1 MITLPA
7 EFVPR
12 DAMPQLLDFG
22 MLLRPASGA
31 PALRINRTGSRY
43 MLQVEFP
50 PMLPE
55 KARRFVALMHAAKR
69 EGLRM
74 AFPLM
79 GLVQGGGAAKVDGW
93 GAAGTSLPLKD
104 MTPGYMVRQGM
115 WLSVEDADGTRC
127 LHNVAEAAR
136 VASDGKVTLTI
147 EPPLRVALAN
157 DDDVN
162 VSAPTIEGWI
172 TSDVGWALPVNRIV
186 SGLGFTLEESA

>member
-1 MITLPA
+1 MIELPA

-12 DAMPQLLDFG
+12 EAMPQLLDFG

-31 PALRINRTGSRY
+31 PALRVNRTGSRY
-43 MLQVEFP
+43 VLQVAFP
-50 PMLPE
+50 PMQPE
-55 KARRFVALMHAAKR
+55 KARRFVALMQVAKR

-79 GLVQGGGAAKVDGW
+79 GLVQGGGAAKVDGS
-93 GAAGTSLPLKD
+93 GAAGTSLPLKN

-115 WLSVEDADGTRC
+115 WLAVEDADGTRC

-147 EPPLRVALAN
+147 EPPLRVALVN

-186 SGLGFTLEESA
+186 SGLGFTLEESE